1 MESDLFF
8 SVTNGGSGSSYCGPE
23 TNLKTLNTSL
33 SSKAPTSL
41 CHSQVRLLSL
51 VRERGVKLNQS
62 GSVLFLPSVV
72 VTASEKNPFF
82 CHLHF
87 QEPRLSVTLNS
98 RPIFAFC
105 HSPCQ
110 RLSLNKRQS
119 GSSEPSQV
127 PSLGTLSKS
136 PVLARI
142 LLSQFSQNLP
152 PLISD

>member
-62 GSVLFLPSVV
+62 GSVFFLPSVV
-72 VTASEKNPFF
+72 VTESEKP
-82 CHLHF
+82 LL
-87 QEPRLSVTLNS
+87 LSFTFSRTSAHVTLNS

-110 RLSLNKRQS
+110 RLSLNKR
-119 GSSEPSQV
+119 
-127 PSLGTLSKS
+127 
-136 PVLARI
+136 
-142 LLSQFSQNLP
+142 
-152 PLISD
+152 